1 MAPEQV
7 NSAKDLTTAAD
18 VYSLG
23 AVLVFALTAHYPYE
37 RPTVPATLYA
47 IADAATPPDL
57 AGVPEILAGPV
68 TGMLAHA
75 PAARPTLAEVTVALT
90 KVLAQRADPGAGLRR
105 LAEATYRERPTDP
118 PPADPPRARRP
129 RLPEDPRVPSVLVQQ
144 VADNLRRDYA
154 KDAPFSDTQG
164 SHAHDRKR
172 PDAVPARGA
181 DRRPGHRMAGPQLHA
196 RRTRRLQDQGHRR
209 VGVRPRGGRRLLHRA
224 RRPEAGPPAARGDDP
239 RPRRHPGFAM
249 SRLYLEAALRR
260 TPLPQSERG
269 LAATPDSF
277 LLDKLTYQQ
286 RPAELALKNLRP
298 RILLADV
305 VGLGKTLEIGLI
317 LAELI
322 RRGRGDRIL
331 VVTPQQVLEQ
341 FQLELWTR
349 FAIPLIRLDSLG
361 IERIQREIPA
371 GRNPFTYYK
380 RIIISIDTLKN
391 EGRYGQH
398 LDAMHWDA
406 VVIDE
411 SHNLIGERNLRNR
424 LAKRLAKRT
433 DALLLAS
440 ATPHNGDAR
449 SFAELIDMLDPA
461 AIADDRNYAAKD
473 IAHLYIRRTKISDEV
488 TNEIG
493 GKWRERGPSQAI
505 RCPASPAEED
515 VFAELTR
522 VWLADPTVAPGA
534 GTDRRL
540 FPYTLLKAFLSSH
553 KALAVTA
560 RKRAKNTG
568 DETERAALTRL
579 AALAD
584 QVTDDD
590 SAKLTALVAKLREIG
605 VGPYSTTRA
614 VVFSESVPTLE
625 WLRNTLP
632 GRLGL
637 TKEGQVELMHGALS
651 DIQQHGIIE
660 RFSLDDPPVRVLL
673 TGDVASEGV
682 NMHKQCH
689 HLIHYDLPWSLI
701 RIEQRNGR
709 IDRYGQVHQPEFAAL
724 ILISQT
730 EGAKDDTTVAE
741 KLLAREATAH
751 SQLGTAEGVTRQ
763 FTSKKEEDRLVKDL
777 LAGKTVDE
785 SIDAA
790 DAADPSADFL
800 ADLLAGVGDQ
810 PENPAPDQARVP
822 RLFGDTEAFARAAL
836 GAAAPE
842 LRVDDD
848 GEMLAFRPPD
858 DLVQR
863 LSVLPPS
870 YLKMHDITER
880 MRVTFSRT
888 LAQKNL
894 DEAQRTKTLWPE
906 IAYLSDLHPMIEW
919 LTDKVLLRV
928 PRQQAPVLIAAVD
941 EPSLPRPGRLLQRA
955 RPAHGRGVD
964 GGHRPARR
972 AARRRHGRRPPAG
985 EGRPGHGEHPL
996 VRRHRQAAGP
1006 RARRGRRGP
1015 RPPGGPPRQL

>member
-1 MAPEQV
+1 MTMNDQ
-7 NSAKDLTTAAD
+7 
-18 VYSLG
+18 
-23 AVLVFALTAHYPYE
+23 
-37 RPTVPATLYA
+37 
-47 IADAATPPDL
+47 TPFP
-57 AGVPEILAGPV
+57 
-68 TGMLAHA
+68 
-75 PAARPTLAEVTVALT
+75 
-90 KVLAQRADPGAGLRR
+90 PGARIVVRDTEWLVRSCAPTEHDGYQIR
-105 LAEATYRERPTDP
+105 ATGVSEFVRDEDAVFFT
-118 PPADPPRARRP
+118 A
-129 RLPEDPRVPSVLVQQ
+129 LEDP
-144 VADNLRRDYA
+144 
-154 KDAPFSDTQG
+154 K
-164 SHAHDRKR
+164 
-172 PDAVPARGA
+172 PA
-181 DRRPGHRMAGPQLHA
+181 
-196 RRTRRLQDQGHRR
+196 
-209 VGVRPRGGRRLLHRA
+209 LL
-224 RRPEAGPPAARGDDP
+224 RPEETTLVRDDT
-239 RPRRHPGFAM
+239 PGFAM
-249 SRLYLEAALRR
+249 SRLYLEATLRR

-277 LLDKLTYQQ
+277 LLDRLTYQQ
-286 RPAELALKNLRP
+286 RPAELALRNLRP

-349 FAIPLIRLDSLG
+349 FAIPVVRLDSLG

-380 RIIISIDTLKN
+380 RIIISVDTLKN

-398 LDAMHWDA
+398 LDVMRWDA

-449 SFAELIDMLDPA
+449 SFAELIEMLDPA

-473 IAHLYIRRTKISDEV
+473 IAHLYIRRTKISKEV

-493 GKWRERGPSQAI
+493 GKWRERGPSRAI
-505 RCPASPAEED
+505 RCTASPAEED
-515 VFAELTR
+515 VFSELTR
-522 VWLADPTVAPGA
+522 VWLADPALAPGA

-540 FPYTLLKAFLSSH
+540 FPYTLLKTFLSSH

-560 RKRAKNTG
+560 RKRARNTG
-568 DETERAALTRL
+568 DETERAALSRL
-579 AALAD
+579 ATLAD
-584 QVTDDD
+584 QVTDDE
-590 SAKLTALVAKLREIG
+590 SAKLTALIAMLRKIG
-605 VGPYSTTRA
+605 VGPASATRA
-614 VVFSESVPTLE
+614 VVFSESVPTLQ
-625 WLRNTLP
+625 WLRKTLP

-637 TKEGQVELMHGALS
+637 TKDGQVELMHGALS
-651 DIQQHGIIE
+651 DTQQQEIIE
-660 RFSLDDPPVRVLL
+660 QFALSDTPVRVLI

-682 NMHKQCH
+682 NMHRQCH

-709 IDRYGQVHQPEFAAL
+709 IDRYGQEHQPEFAAL
-724 ILISQT
+724 ILTSQT

-763 FTSKKEEDRLVKDL
+763 FDSKKEEDRLVKDL

-790 DAADPSADFL
+790 EGADPGADFL
-800 ADLLAGVGDQ
+800 ADILAGVGDQ
-810 PENPAPDQARVP
+810 PENTAPEQARVP
-822 RLFGDTEAFARAAL
+822 RLFEATEAFARAAL
-836 GAAAPE
+836 SAAAPE

-848 GEMLAFRPPD
+848 GELLAFRPPD
-858 DLVQR
+858 DLAHR

-870 YLKMHDITER
+870 YLKGHDVTER
-880 MRVTFSRT
+880 MRVTFDRA
-888 LAQKNL
+888 LAQKKL
-894 DEAQRTKTLWPE
+894 DEARQTKTLWPE

-919 LTDKVLLRV
+919 LTDKVLLSV
-928 PRQQAPVLIAAVD
+928 PRQQAPVLIATVGEPVFLIQGVYSNALGQPTVVEWMAVTGLPG
-941 EPSLPRPGRLLQRA
+941 EPHVDDMADVLQQAKVGPDMVNTLRFGDIARLQGLVPAAVAAA
-955 RPAHGRGVD
+955 REHLE
-964 GGHRPARR
+964 ARR
-972 AARRRHGRRPPAG
+972 ASYDATIDCPIEEYRARLVTWEQASLDSLLPTAGGKREKVRETAGDLGRLTEALRTVGEPLLRLLAVLADDAG
-985 EGRPGHGEHPL
+985 LQGEEGR
-996 VRRHRQAAGP
+996 
-1006 RARRGRRGP
+1006 
-1015 RPPGGPPRQL
+1015 